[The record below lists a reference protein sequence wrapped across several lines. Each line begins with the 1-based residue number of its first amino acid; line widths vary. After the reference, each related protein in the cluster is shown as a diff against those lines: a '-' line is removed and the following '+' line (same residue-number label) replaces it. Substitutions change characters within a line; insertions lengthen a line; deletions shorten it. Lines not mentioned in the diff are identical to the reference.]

1 MVMASVSGSV
11 ARNSTFFWLA
21 KSATARPTLD
31 RKVPARNE
39 TFSRVSSSSATRTA
53 SPGVPP
59 SSRNTISILR
69 PPITPP
75 LALISSWASCMPL
88 R

>member
-21 KSATARPTLD
+21 KSATARPTLE
-31 RKVPARNE
+31 RKVPARKE

-53 SPGVPP
+53 SPGV
-59 SSRNTISILR
+59 RAVVAEHDLH
-69 PPITPP
+69 
-75 LALISSWASCMPL
+75 LAAA
-88 R
+88 

>member
-11 ARNSTFFWLA
+11 AMNSVFFWLA
-21 KSATARPTLD
+21 KSATARPMLD
-31 RKVPARNE
+31 RKVPTRKE
-39 TFSRVSSSSATRTA
+39 TFSRVSNSSATRTA
-53 SPGVPP
+53 SPGVEP
-59 SSRNTISILR
+59 SSRNTISSLR
-69 PPITPP
+69 PPSTPP